1 MKPLEQQISDAAPRV
16 QSPLFPIDAGT
27 SVASDGFE
35 ALGPGLST
43 TRSWRGGLGREFMHA
58 VLAFT
63 LLAAGGL
70 GVAVALTP
78 ASKQQGGNV
87 GGGRPA
93 GSAATAAGSP
103 AASSMEWRTAALVT
117 PWADAS
123 STIEASIELPVAWS
137 VQRHEPSAGYPGLN
151 ATVFDENSLPVA
163 MLYLGPSP
171 DPQACR
177 LSLEFELQLQ
187 RADVT
192 TGAELLD
199 PALASAFSY
208 GLTTEKEPRGSFGL
222 VPQTSG
228 GNACGDSVRV
238 PGSPPLILRFGDVLE
253 LDAPGHAAT
262 ASRSSYA
269 RTFSSAE
276 DARRYV
282 RSQEFAG
289 LKRLISSLKFS
300 FPEDRSRLWQLPD
313 HRRPSN

>member
-1 MKPLEQQISDAAPRV
+1 
-16 QSPLFPIDAGT
+16 
-27 SVASDGFE
+27 
-35 ALGPGLST
+35 
-43 TRSWRGGLGREFMHA
+43 MHA

-70 GVAVALTP
+70 GVAVALTS

-93 GSAATAAGSP
+93 RSAATAAGSP

-117 PWADAS
+117 PWAVAS

-137 VQRHEPSAGYPGLN
+137 VHRHEPSAWYPGLH

-171 DPQACR
+171 DPQACP
-177 LSLEFELQLQ
+177 LHLEPEPQLQ
-187 RADVT
+187 RSDVT

-222 VPQTSG
+222 VLQTSG
-228 GNACGDSVRV
+228 GNPCGDSRRA
-238 PGSPPLILRFGDVLE
+238 PKAPPLILRFGDVLG
-253 LDAPGHAAT
+253 LDTPGHAAT
-262 ASRSSYA
+262 APRSTYA

-276 DARRYV
+276 DPRRYV
-282 RSQEFAG
+282 QSQEFAA

-313 HRRPSN
+313 HKRPSN

>member
-1 MKPLEQQISDAAPRV
+1 
-16 QSPLFPIDAGT
+16 
-27 SVASDGFE
+27 
-35 ALGPGLST
+35 
-43 TRSWRGGLGREFMHA
+43 MHA
-58 VLAFT
+58 VLAST

-78 ASKQQGGNV
+78 ASKQQGGDD

-93 GSAATAAGSP
+93 GSAAAAAGSP

-123 STIEASIELPVAWS
+123 SAIEASIELPVAWS
-137 VQRHEPSAGYPGLN
+137 VHRHEPSAWYPGLH

-171 DPQACR
+171 DPLACP
-177 LSLEFELQLQ
+177 LPLEPELQLQ
-187 RADVT
+187 RTDVT
-192 TGAELLD
+192 TGAELVD

-208 GLTTEKEPRGSFGL
+208 GLTTGKEPRGSFGL

-238 PGSPPLILRFGDVLE
+238 PGAPQFPGAPPLILRFGEVLG
-253 LDAPGHAAT
+253 LDTPGHAAT
-262 ASRSSYA
+262 APRSSYA

-282 RSQEFAG
+282 QSQEFAA

-313 HRRPSN
+313 PRRPSN

>member
-1 MKPLEQQISDAAPRV
+1 
-16 QSPLFPIDAGT
+16 
-27 SVASDGFE
+27 
-35 ALGPGLST
+35 
-43 TRSWRGGLGREFMHA
+43 MHA

-70 GVAVALTP
+70 GAAVALTP
-78 ASKQQGGNV
+78 ASKQQGGDDS
-87 GGGRPA
+87 GGRPA
-93 GSAATAAGSP
+93 GSAAADAGSP

-123 STIEASIELPVAWS
+123 SAIEASIELPVAWS
-137 VQRHEPSAGYPGLN
+137 VHRHEPSAWYPGLH
-151 ATVFDENSLPVA
+151 ATVFDDNSLPVA
-163 MLYLGPSP
+163 MLHLGPSP
-171 DPQACR
+171 DPLACP
-177 LSLEFELQLQ
+177 LPLEPELQLQ
-187 RADVT
+187 RTDIT

-228 GNACGDSVRV
+228 GNACGDSVRL
-238 PGSPPLILRFGDVLE
+238 PGAPQLILRFGDVLG
-253 LDAPGHAAT
+253 LDTPGHAAT
-262 ASRSSYA
+262 APRSSYA

-282 RSQEFAG
+282 QSQEFAT

-300 FPEDRSRLWQLPD
+300 FPADRSRLWQLPD
-313 HRRPSN
+313 PRRPSN